1 MRILLTGVNGQVGHA
16 LRAPL
21 TQFGTVLAADRAAL
35 DLSQPDALPAAL
47 DALAPD
53 LIINPAAYTAV
64 DLAEDNAS
72 LAFTVNGE
80 APRALGTW
88 AAPRGVP
95 IIHFSTDYVFDGSG
109 NRPWREDD
117 VTSPLSVY
125 GASKRAGEIAL
136 RESGAPHLVLRTSWV
151 FAARGKNF
159 LVTMARLARERSELR
174 VVADQTGTPTSA
186 HALADAVVEILSGST
201 AGGPASLRD
210 AFARADGLAHAPCR
224 GETTWHGFASAIV
237 DGLRARGVA
246 VSVKDVVAIRT
257 EDFPAKAT
265 RPRNSRM
272 DASRLEAALGVR
284 MPEWQSALAREL
296 DELVAAT

>member
-21 TQFGTVLAADRAAL
+21 AQFGTVLATDRAAL
-35 DLSQPDALPAAL
+35 DLSQLDALPAAL
-47 DALAPD
+47 DALGPD

-72 LAFTVNGE
+72 LAFTVNAE
-80 APRALGTW
+80 APRALGKW

-109 NRPWREDD
+109 SRPWREDD
-117 VTSPLSVY
+117 ATSPLSVY
-125 GASKRAGEIAL
+125 GASKRSGEVAL
-136 RESGAPHLVLRTSWV
+136 RDSGALHLILRTSWV
-151 FAARGKNF
+151 FAASGKNF
-159 LVTMARLARERSELR
+159 LVTMARLARERAELR
-174 VVADQTGTPTSA
+174 VVADQSGAPTSA
-186 HALADAVVEILSGST
+186 QALADAVAAILSG
-201 AGGPASLRD
+201 ANGDPAALRD
-210 AFARADGLAHAPCR
+210 AFARADSLVHAPCR

-257 EDFPAKAT
+257 EDFPVKAT

-272 DASRLEAALGVR
+272 DTSRLEAALGVR
-284 MPEWQSALAREL
+284 MPDWQSALGREL
-296 DELVAAT
+296 DELVGSS